1 MDGEKYSTEQIYEI
15 IKQRIIHL
23 DYEPGEVLNEVEL
36 AKEFGISRTPV
47 RRVFQLLQNDKLIN
61 IIPRY
66 GAQVTPIDFK
76 DMKLVFELTRELDP
90 FAVSLAVDRISQV
103 ELDELEEIMAR
114 FNTYSISSDY
124 QEAINDDERFH
135 KIIYSSCGNSWL
147 QDILNSLHNHTERLW
162 HYCEQYFDSMDLFT
176 DSLGQVLEAIKKGDT
191 EAAKQYAR
199 EHIDAFV
206 DKIRRDLL

>member
-47 RRVFQLLQNDKLIN
+47 RRVFQLLQNDKLLN

-114 FNTYSISSDY
+114 FNT
-124 QEAINDDERFH
+124 
-135 KIIYSSCGNSWL
+135 
-147 QDILNSLHNHTERLW
+147 
-162 HYCEQYFDSMDLFT
+162 
-176 DSLGQVLEAIKKGDT
+176 
-191 EAAKQYAR
+191 
-199 EHIDAFV
+199 
-206 DKIRRDLL
+206 